1 MNRPA
6 FCRIAALTFAAS
18 FAILPAHA
26 DSLPEILTRMDRSA
40 KEFHSLSA
48 HMKRADFN
56 AVLHESTDS
65 EGVVHL
71 KKTKNGAVGIVEFQ
85 PPEQRT
91 YYFSGKS
98 VEIYYPKANSVE
110 IYDAGKYT
118 SRIDEMLL
126 LGFGTS
132 GTDLTKTYDIKAL
145 GADAVGSVQT
155 THLELTPKSDEL
167 KKYFARIELWI
178 PDGKTN
184 PVQEKVTQPSK
195 DYSIVNYSDVNLN
208 PSLPESAF
216 MLTLPKGVRQVRPQ
230 H

>member
-1 MNRPA
+1 VNHTA
-6 FCRIAALTFAAS
+6 FSRIAAFTIAAS
-18 FAILPAHA
+18 FVILPAGA
-26 DSLPEILTRMDRSA
+26 DSLPDILTRMDRSA

-56 AVLHESTDS
+56 AVLNESTDS
-65 EGVVHL
+65 EGAVRL

-98 VEIYYPKANSVE
+98 VEIYYPKAKSVE

-132 GTDLTKTYDIKAL
+132 GTDLTKTYDIKVL
-145 GADAVGSVQT
+145 GAEPIGSVQT

-195 DYSIVNYSDVNLN
+195 DYSIVSYSDVNLN
-208 PSLPESAF
+208 PSLPDSSF
-216 MLTLPKGVRQVRPQ
+216 VFTVPNGVKQVRPQ